1 MSQQLIEINEKTSFE
16 KNIRVNHLN
25 TIAKQSTENLEL
37 LARLASLSSF
47 QISMIKK
54 HPLVKKY
61 LK

>member
-16 KNIRVNHLN
+16 KNIRVKHLEI
-25 TIAKQSTENLEL
+25 IAKQSTENLEL
-37 LARLASLSSF
+37 LARLASLSAF
-47 QISMIKK
+47 QISLIKK

>member
-37 LARLASLSSF
+37 LARLASLSPF

-54 HPLVKKY
+54 HQLVKKY